1 MHLQLPVRL
10 LLGNL
15 ETLQSHRTAHLIRK
29 AFFSSTTRLNLFC
42 TLRMAQNTSIIF
54 QGQLDR
60 YNGITIDSTKEIC
73 QSTESFTEKLKASLN
88 FWIEQREIRG
98 VWFQVALKNADWVP
112 ILAQHEFCFHH
123 AKPEAVTMC
132 RWLPKN
138 EPCNIPSYA
147 HTMVGVGGLV
157 VDSKNRLLVVK
168 ERFWQTP
175 SWKLPGGFLE
185 SGEDMGSAAI
195 REVFE
200 ETGILTEFNS
210 IVALRHH
217 HASQFG
223 CSDIYIIVHLSP
235 MVEDQP
241 IQQCNQEITECCWMK
256 IEEFLVHP
264 EAHDHNRFFVRK
276 YLENAKRGTA
286 MTASKS
292 KHPIFKNTQTIY
304 TINCE
309 SSV

>member
-1 MHLQLPVRL
+1 MHLRGMSQ
-10 LLGNL
+10 
-15 ETLQSHRTAHLIRK
+15 EH
-29 AFFSSTTRLNLFC
+29 SSL
-42 TLRMAQNTSIIF
+42 F
-54 QGQLDR
+54 QGTLDR
-60 YNGITIDSTKEIC
+60 YHGITIDSTKEPC
-73 QSTESFTEKLKASLN
+73 AGPESFTEKLQASLKL
-88 FWIEQREIRG
+88 WIEKGEIRG
-98 VWFQVALKNADWVP
+98 VWFKVALKDAEWVP
-112 ILAQHEFCFHH
+112 VLAKNEFWFHH
-123 AKPEAVTMC
+123 SKPECVMMC
-132 RWLPKN
+132 RWLPKK
-138 EPCNIPSYA
+138 EPCNIPTYA

-168 ERFWQTP
+168 ERFWKTP
-175 SWKLPGGFLE
+175 TWKLPGGFLE
-185 SGEDMGSAAI
+185 SGEDLGSAAI

-223 CSDIYIIVHLSP
+223 CSDIYTIVHLTP
-235 MVEDQP
+235 LVEDQP
-241 IQQCNQEITECCWMK
+241 IQQCNREIVECCWMDV
-256 IEEFLVHP
+256 EEFLEHP

-276 YLENAKRGTA
+276 YLENDRRGTA

-292 KHPIFKNTQTIY
+292 KHPTFKNTQTIY